1 MDCFICR
8 MAKVII
14 IKQKGTLL
22 RINLFSYLCAFPP
35 LGEED
40 KYDFKFV

>member
-8 MAKVII
+8 MAKVI
-14 IKQKGTLL
+14 KLNKKERFC